1 MVTHLISRK
10 KGRFVRSGTSIILA
24 IAIAVGSHHAVIPGC
39 DMKFGILWFV
49 SFSILHFHTRKYVGV
64 VCLFVCSWHY
74 YWTALDGCEE
84 WVGIGPPPNKFYCVL
99 HT

>member
-64 VCLFVCSWHY
+64 VCLCLFV
-74 YWTALDGCEE
+74 L
-84 WVGIGPPPNKFYCVL
+84 GIIIGQHWMDAKSGL
-99 HT
+99 G